1 MCLISNFALTFS
13 WFLIYILLL
22 FVSISLLLLPTPS
35 ILNFES
41 LGFNSPLI
49 EWNLGLPTSS
59 VLAARLVADPSA
71 RSISVCSASSTLFN
85 LCFFYSEFLIFFSIQ
100 FCFQVRILRQMKRL
114 QLSSWVLWLYSN
126 SQFVLLYFSET
137 QFAWIGQSYFSSF

>member
-1 MCLISNFALTFS
+1 MREGKRDSLSSSFYTFRERKCVS
-13 WFLIYILLL
+13 FFNLARIFLRFLIFLL
-22 FVSISLLLLPTPS
+22 FLSFPFLCYYFQLLPFST
-35 ILNFES
+35 FFQS

-49 EWNLGLPTSS
+49 EWNLGLRTSS

-114 QLSSWVLWLYSN
+114 QLSS
-126 SQFVLLYFSET
+126 
-137 QFAWIGQSYFSSF
+137 